1 MGCGVEFSR
10 HALEKHRLDVAKY
23 AGLEFLEAVVS
34 NVEAVFHRGEPDA
47 VPERFIG
54 LELERRRAVVKYR
67 CKTLRVVVA
76 KTPRCYLIVT
86 VFPDPGRAPHFVV
99 EG

>member
-1 MGCGVEFSR
+1 MEFSR

-23 AGLEFLEAVVS
+23 AGLELLEAVAS
-34 NVEAVFHRGEPDA
+34 NIDAIFRRGEPDV
-47 VPERFIG
+47 VPDRLIG
-54 LELERRRAVVKYR
+54 LELERRRTVVKYR

-76 KTPRCYLIVT
+76 KTQRCYLIVT
-86 VFPDPGRAPHFVV
+86 VFPDPGSAPHFVV